1 MIGAQDRGSIAW
13 ASVAEAIGE
22 LRTGRPVIVVDDPDR
37 EHEGDLVL
45 AAEFASPERLAF
57 FIREAM
63 GLVCVAMAGSRLD
76 ELRVPP
82 MAGRNTSHQGTP
94 FCVGV
99 EIASASTGVSA
110 ADRAATIQA
119 LIDPATRPG
128 DLLRPGHV
136 FPLRA
141 AEGGLAERRGH
152 TEASVEL
159 CRRAGLYPAAVLA
172 EVMNRDG
179 TMARGGQLAAF
190 AARHRLKVVAIA
202 SLVGEPAPQGG
213 GAPRRGAVV
222 LASSELP
229 TAHGMFRL
237 LAFGAE
243 DDRRSDLALIL
254 GRPAERQ
261 PPLVRIHSECFT
273 GDVLGSQRCDCAAQL
288 HRSLELIA
296 AEGCGVL
303 LYLRQEGRGIGLVNK
318 IRAYAL
324 QDEGL
329 DTVAANL
336 ALGYEPDLREYSSA
350 GAILRDLGIE
360 RIRLLTNNP
369 AKVAGVEAEGIA
381 VTRLPLETPAH
392 GGNRAYLEA
401 KRQGLGHLL
410 ELP

>member
-1 MIGAQDRGSIAW
+1 MIGASDRGPIVW

-22 LRTGRPVIVVDDPDR
+22 LRAGRPVIVVDDPER
-37 EHEGDLVL
+37 EHEADVVL
-45 AAEFASPERLAF
+45 AAQFASPEWLAF

-63 GLVCVAMAGSRLD
+63 GLVCVAMEGTRLD
-76 ELRVPP
+76 ELRVAP
-82 MAGRNTSHQGTP
+82 MAGRNTTHQTTP
-94 FCVGV
+94 LCVGV

-119 LIDPATRPG
+119 LIDPRTRPD

-141 AEGGLAERRGH
+141 ADGGLAERRGH

-179 TMARGGQLAAF
+179 TMARGAELASF
-190 AARHRLKVVAIA
+190 AARQRLKVVAIA
-202 SLVGEPAPQGG
+202 SLLGDTGYQLP
-213 GAPRRGAVV
+213 PRRRR
-222 LASSELP
+222 ASASAASELP
-229 TAHGMFRL
+229 TAHGTFRL
-237 LAFGAE
+237 IAYGGN
-243 DDRRSDLALIL
+243 DDRWSDLALIL
-254 GRPAERQ
+254 GRPDECQ

-288 HRSLELIA
+288 QRSLELIA
-296 AEGCGVL
+296 ADGCGVL
-303 LYLRQEGRGIGLVNK
+303 LYLRQEGRGIGLIDK

-324 QDEGL
+324 QDDGL
-329 DTVAANL
+329 DTIAANL

-369 AKVAGVEAEGIA
+369 AKLAGAEAEGIA
-381 VTRLPLETPAH
+381 VTRVPLEIPASE
-392 GGNRAYLEA
+392 GTRAYLEA
-401 KRQGLGHLL
+401 KRRELGHLL

>member
-1 MIGAQDRGSIAW
+1 MIGAPDRGPIVW

-22 LRTGRPVIVVDDPDR
+22 LRAGRPVIVVDDPDR
-37 EHEGDLVL
+37 EHEGDLVI
-45 AAEFASPERLAF
+45 AAQFASPERLAF

-63 GLVCVAMAGSRLD
+63 GLVCVAMEGVRLD
-76 ELRVPP
+76 ELCVPAMVP
-82 MAGRNTSHQGTP
+82 ENTSHQATP

-110 ADRAATIQA
+110 ADRAATIKA

-141 AEGGLAERRGH
+141 ADGGLAERRGH

-159 CRRAGLYPAAVLA
+159 CRRAGLYPAAALA

-179 TMARGGQLAAF
+179 TMARGDDLAAF
-190 AARHRLKVVAIA
+190 AARHRLKVVAIV
-202 SLVGEPAPQGG
+202 SLLGEPDPQERA
-213 GAPRRGAVV
+213 APRSGAVA

-229 TAHGMFRL
+229 TAHGRFRL
-237 LAFGAE
+237 LAYGAE
-243 DDRRSDLALIL
+243 DDRPSDLALIL

-288 HRSLELIA
+288 HRSLDFIA
-296 AEGCGVL
+296 PEGCGVL
-303 LYLRQEGRGIGLVNK
+303 LYLRQEGRGIGLVDK

-329 DTVAANL
+329 DTIAANV
-336 ALGYEPDLREYSSA
+336 ALGYEPDLREYSAA
-350 GAILRDLGIE
+350 GAILRALGIE

-369 AKVAGVEAEGIA
+369 AKVADAEAEGIA
-381 VTRLPLETPAH
+381 VTRVPLEIPASE
-392 GGNRAYLEA
+392 GTRAYLEA
-401 KRQGLGHLL
+401 KRRELGHLL